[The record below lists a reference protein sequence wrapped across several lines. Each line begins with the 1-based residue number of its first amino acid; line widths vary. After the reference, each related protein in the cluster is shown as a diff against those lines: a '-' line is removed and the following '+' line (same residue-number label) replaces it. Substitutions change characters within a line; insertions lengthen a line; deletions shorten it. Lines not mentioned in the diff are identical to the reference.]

1 MNGHYTFVNR
11 IKFSVKK
18 DELDELIAAL
28 KESRQ
33 SLEDIARARVTKDVP
48 LPTSSPKATGLA
60 RFFDQIQ
67 GHANNLYSAI
77 CTAWAD
83 DCHVHHATRFLLNSW
98 PEAIS
103 TRRKKPRIAFKVAF
117 AHGSQPGETESCKEV
132 GVEILDED
140 DVEEQATNQ
149 YVLRGMFYN
158 STLMLWTG
166 FQVYAFTML

>member
-1 MNGHYTFVNR
+1 MNGRYTIVNR

-33 SLEDIARARVTKDVP
+33 SLEDIARAHVTKDVP

-60 RFFDQIQ
+60 RFYDRIQ

-83 DCHVHHATRFLLNSW
+83 NCHVIHTTRFLLNSW

-103 TRRKKPRIAFKVAF
+103 TRRKKPRIAFRVAF
-117 AHGSQPGETESCKEV
+117 AYGSQPGEMESCEEV

-140 DVEEQATNQ
+140 DVEEQAAYQ
-149 YVLRGMFYN
+149 YVIRGIFCH
-158 STLMLWTG
+158 SKLMLGQSSKCTLS
-166 FQVYAFTML
+166 QY